1 MRPIGTKQRSQKIKG
16 KTMIKYKDDMAS
28 IDNLEDALELFA
40 RNGIWVRITNK
51 AKKDPY
57 GKGLKEAF
65 FKEIKNDNI

>member
-1 MRPIGTKQRSQKIKG
+1 
-16 KTMIKYKDDMAS
+16 MIKYKGDTCT

-57 GKGLKEAF
+57 GEGLRQAF
-65 FKEIKNDNI
+65 FKEAKDELL